1 MLHKMEQSGLMRET
15 DKVLRRRTQKN
26 HKNIV
31 STHLTRVLTS
41 GITKSERRGQ
51 RDLLTEFESNRGIAE
66 QFNAS
71 GWSRATHIF

>member
-1 MLHKMEQSGLMRET
+1 MPHKMEQSGLMRET
-15 DKVLRRRTQKN
+15 DKVLRRTQKN

-66 QFNAS
+66 QLYAS
-71 GWSRATHIF
+71 GRSRASRIF